1 MRKLKLLLLSIILL
15 LAVSCNLTNPKSP
28 IEFLNKNAS
37 TWEEVFKGY
46 WAGLS
51 DSYVFWNIDDA
62 NNEWDNIYTEYLPK
76 FRSLGKVNYEDT
88 ATTKEAAILLF
99 DMSKNLSDG
108 HFSLN
113 VRKGHRPGNVYAFSP
128 ADFRL
133 IKKAHPNLSDREI
146 IEKFISRDQYEL
158 LLEEVISE
166 NARYILENIFKVQF
180 NVKYDNEL
188 ASKFS
193 EYSSVYY
200 IPDESYSLINPKIQV
215 RVTGYTQLL
224 LYSKDYEF
232 GSYVDENGSIQ
243 SCSSDTDFKNHFTNA
258 SSNVGPYYPISDLS
272 WYEYDYDRSTIVD
285 VDPVLDNA
293 FETWTLAL
301 GVKDLG
307 LGDKK
312 SVSIDFYSLSAM
324 TKDEDVIGGVGEVD
338 YTKNTVYFLLSSFDC
353 TSYMESHEDAMTEYL
368 KYFHKLKMDSKAE
381 GLVIDMRGNT
391 GGSNADRQFLFGDL
405 VNDKFMFG
413 YQINKTGLGRHD
425 LTLPS
430 PVYIYPEKEF
440 YDGVST
446 LFSKPVSVITNKFT
460 ISNGEMTTFMVKA
473 LNKGGQVGGTT
484 YGAQG
489 TLVGNTISAGAGQ
502 FSVGDVIT
510 SVYTPYAQIID
521 INKKSYEGIGCTPDV
536 EIPFNYDD
544 FSESKDA
551 RLNAGFKWIKDHR

>member
-1 MRKLKLLLLSIILL
+1 MKKLILLLISIILL

-28 IEFLNKNAS
+28 IEFLTKDAS

-76 FRSLGKVNYEDT
+76 FRSLGKVNYDDR

-133 IKKAHPNLSDREI
+133 IKKAHPELSDREI

-158 LLEEVISE
+158 LPEEVISE
-166 NARYILENIFKVQF
+166 NARYILENIFKVQL
-180 NVKYDNEL
+180 NVKYDVEL
-188 ASKFS
+188 AFKFS
-193 EYSSVYY
+193 EYSSVIYY

-224 LYSKDYEF
+224 LYSNDYTF

-243 SCSSDTDFKNHFTNA
+243 SCSSDTDFKNHFTNGNA
-258 SSNVGPYYPISDLS
+258 GPYYPISDLS
-272 WYEYDYDRSTIVD
+272 WYEYNYDTSTTVD
-285 VDPVLDNA
+285 VDPVLNDA

-301 GVKDLG
+301 GVKDMG
-307 LGDKK
+307 LGGKK

-368 KYFHKLKMDSKAE
+368 KYFHKLKMDSNAE
-381 GLVIDMRGNT
+381 GMVIDMRGNT

-425 LTLPS
+425 LTLPA

>member
-28 IEFLNKNAS
+28 IEFLTKDAS

-76 FRSLGKVNYEDT
+76 FRSLGKVNYEDR

-113 VRKGHRPGNVYAFSP
+113 VRKGHRPGNVYTFSP

-133 IKKAHPNLSDREI
+133 IKKANPNLSDREI

-158 LLEEVISE
+158 FPEEVISE

-188 ASKFS
+188 ASKFN

-224 LYSKDYEF
+224 LYSSDYKF
-232 GSYVDENGSIQ
+232 GSYVENGSIKG
-243 SCSSDTDFKNHFTNA
+243 CSSDANFDTHVAAKDA
-258 SSNVGPYYPISDLS
+258 GPYYPISDLS
-272 WYEYDYDRSTIVD
+272 WYEYNYYTSSIDK
-285 VDPVLDNA
+285 VDPVLGSA

-307 LGDKK
+307 TEGKK
-312 SVSIDFYSLSAM
+312 SVLIDFYSLSAM
-324 TKDEDVIGGVGEVD
+324 TKNEDVIGGVGEVD
-338 YTKNTVYFLLSSFDC
+338 YTKNTVYFLLSNFDC

-381 GLVIDMRGNT
+381 GMVIDMRGNT
-391 GGSNADRQFLFGDL
+391 GGSNLDRQLLFGDL

-430 PVYIYPEKEF
+430 PVYIYSEKEF
-440 YDGVST
+440 YDGIST

-510 SVYTPYAQIID
+510 SVYTPYAQIVD
-521 INKKSYEGIGCTPDV
+521 INKKSYEGIGCTPDI

-551 RLNAGFKWIKDHR
+551 RLNAGFKWIKAHR